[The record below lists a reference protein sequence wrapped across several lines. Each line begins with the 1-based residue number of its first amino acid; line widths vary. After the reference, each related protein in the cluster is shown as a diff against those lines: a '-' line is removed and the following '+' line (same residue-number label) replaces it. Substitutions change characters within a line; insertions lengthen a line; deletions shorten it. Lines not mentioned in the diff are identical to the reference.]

1 MTSKVEQVIDA
12 IAKAK
17 KRQSKMDEVA
27 WGVPA
32 LSSLN
37 IRHLMNNLGAISTRY
52 LECGVHRGGL
62 FCSTI
67 RNNNID
73 IAYAIDSFES
83 DKTTGENIEDEF
95 DKNSLNCVEGTETT
109 ILTTI
114 SDTFLVNP
122 KETLPFDI
130 DLYLYDAAHDYQ
142 SQRNAMSFFFDNMAD
157 EFVVCV
163 DDYDWIAVE
172 EGTQHG
178 LTDINAEVLFEEV
191 WAGDDHDNEGNWNG
205 FYIAVL
211 KKK

>member
-1 MTSKVEQVIDA
+1 MTKVEQVIEA
-12 IAKAK
+12 IQKAK
-17 KRQSKMDEVA
+17 KRESKMDEVA
-27 WGVPA
+27 WSVPA

-67 RNNNID
+67 RNNNLD

-83 DKTTGENIEDEF
+83 DQTSGEKIEEEF
-95 DKNSLNCVEGTETT
+95 DKNSLSCVVGTDTT

-114 SDTFLVNP
+114 SDTFMVDP
-122 KETLPFDI
+122 KETLPYDI
-130 DLYLYDAAHDYQ
+130 DLYLYDAAHDYY
-142 SQRNAMSFFFDNMAD
+142 SQRNAMSFFLDNMAD

-163 DDYDWIAVE
+163 DDYDWPEVQ

-178 LTDINAEVLFEEV
+178 IADAGVDILFEEV
-191 WAGDDHDNEGNWNG
+191 WEGNDHDNDGNWNG